1 MKQIA
6 TVAIHTFIQPF
17 RQKSG
22 WLFLLLSSGIGLF
35 MFTVSRS
42 DGELINELKLR
53 IRFGLAFSL
62 AFTFLVMLWQACISM
77 RSDIGS
83 KRMHMLTSHPIRR
96 AWIYLGKWSGLVAY
110 GFVAVLASTTTVLVA
125 AWIMYGGTIDE
136 AQKEVVRS
144 KFWPR
149 MRHVGPLEDDP
160 EELAKNDYNRK
171 LLAGELQPNHDA
183 TDTLLKL
190 RAEIIRKQRLVPKNG
205 AKHWEF
211 DLSDCPRNGDF
222 VYLNYRFFTH
232 GNQAVSYAWLIG
244 DRAMINP
251 LQFNRDK
258 DRPYRN
264 YTIPIPVSIIPEGDR
279 LGVEFHGFDN
289 PELLFYQDTGA
300 QISYKEGTWMGNLP
314 RFLILC
320 LAHLALVVAAGLTF
334 STAFTM
340 SVAAFVSSV
349 FYLVALSSGFFLKAA
364 ENIHLEND
372 TWLMKAG
379 AILTRAALFL
389 VTGLEMPDVVTP
401 MSQSISIT
409 PTNIGM
415 QVTRE
420 TGALLL
426 RPIRVISEGF
436 YDTLMASGG
445 DLATGYLAYFAF
457 IAGGGIWLLTRKELD
472 RIH

>member
-1 MKQIA
+1 MKQI
-6 TVAIHTFIQPF
+6 TTLAIQTFIQPF
-17 RQKSG
+17 RQKTG

-35 MFTVSRS
+35 MFTVSQS

-53 IRFGLAFSL
+53 VRFGLAFSL

-77 RSDIGS
+77 RGDITS

-96 AWIYLGKWSGLVAY
+96 AWIYLGKWMGLVAY
-110 GFVAVLASTTTVLVA
+110 GFVAVLVSTTVVLMA
-125 AWIMYGGTIDE
+125 AWIMYARNIDD

-149 MRHVGPLEDDP
+149 MRQVAPFQDSP
-160 EELAKNDYNRK
+160 EELAKKAYNKK
-171 LLAGELQPNHDA
+171 LLAGALPPNHDA
-183 TDTLLKL
+183 NEKFLEL

-211 DLSDCPRNGDF
+211 DLSDCPRRGDF
-222 VYLNYRFFTH
+222 VYLNYRFFTY
-232 GNQAVSYAWLIG
+232 GNAPVSYVWLIG
-244 DRAMINP
+244 DRTMINP
-251 LQFNRDK
+251 IRVDREE

-264 YTIPIPVSIIPEGDR
+264 YTIPIPVSVIPENDR

-289 PELLFYQDTGA
+289 PELLFYQDTGVR
-300 QISYKEGTWMGNLP
+300 ILYDEGTLIGNIP

-320 LAHLALVVAAGLTF
+320 WAHMALVVAAGLTF

-349 FYLVALSSGFFLKAA
+349 FYMVALSSGFFLKAT
-364 ENIHLEND
+364 ENINLEND
-372 TWLMKAG
+372 SWLMKAG
-379 AILTRAALFL
+379 ANLTRAALFL

-426 RPIRVISEGF
+426 RPIRVVSEGF
-436 YDTLMASGG
+436 YDTLIALGG
-445 DLATGYLAYFAF
+445 DLTMGYLAYFALM
-457 IAGGGIWLLTRKELD
+457 AGGGIWLLTRKELD